1 MSHTGVE
8 VFDFLL
14 YTIYPVIGIFLV
26 EVVSRLV
33 KSPKWIKLWIQA
45 IVSVGFGIYY
55 WFILPAPQNFPL
67 TAMVMFALAVAL
79 IYQGRRA
86 KISPDK
92 SPLLILK
99 SLKDSFEDI
108 WFIAPSVSYYF
119 SLSESFCPDLT
130 EFYTPVFF
138 GKSMFCTKWIL
149 AIITLKW

>member
-67 TAMVMFALAVAL
+67 TAMVMFALAIAL

-92 SPLLILK
+92 SP
-99 SLKDSFEDI
+99 
-108 WFIAPSVSYYF
+108 Y
-119 SLSESFCPDLT
+119 
-130 EFYTPVFF
+130 
-138 GKSMFCTKWIL
+138 
-149 AIITLKW
+149 